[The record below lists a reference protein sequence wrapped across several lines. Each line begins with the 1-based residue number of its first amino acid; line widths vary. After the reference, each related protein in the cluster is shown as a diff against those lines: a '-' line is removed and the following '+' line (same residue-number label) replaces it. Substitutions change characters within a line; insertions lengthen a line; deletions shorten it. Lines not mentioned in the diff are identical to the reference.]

1 MGQHPI
7 SEMLKA
13 VGLVN
18 FYGGDRQSKP
28 TRDRFLIHSPIDS
41 LIEGAPAIETLGAR
55 LARLRRMQG
64 LSKTEVAD
72 RLGIS
77 ITAICHW
84 EQDRS
89 RPKAARL
96 QSLSQ
101 LFGVSTADL
110 LSDDGIA
117 GRQNLAD
124 LVARTR
130 AEIARVAGTNP
141 SKVRIVIEM

>member
-1 MGQHPI
+1 M
-7 SEMLKA
+7 
-13 VGLVN
+13 
-18 FYGGDRQSKP
+18 
-28 TRDRFLIHSPIDS
+28 IHTPIDS
-41 LIEGAPAIETLGAR
+41 IIEEAPAVETLGTR

-64 LSKTEVAD
+64 LSKTDVAD

-96 QSLSQ
+96 QALSQ
-101 LFGVSTADL
+101 LFGVSAADL
-110 LSDDGIA
+110 LSDDVVS
-117 GRQNLAD
+117 GRQSLAD
-124 LVARTR
+124 LITRTR
-130 AEIARVAGTNP
+130 AEIARTAGTTP

>member
-1 MGQHPI
+1 M
-7 SEMLKA
+7 
-13 VGLVN
+13 
-18 FYGGDRQSKP
+18 
-28 TRDRFLIHSPIDS
+28 IHTPIDS
-41 LIEGAPAIETLGAR
+41 LIKEAPAIETLGAR

-64 LSKTEVAD
+64 LSKTDVAE

-96 QSLSQ
+96 QALSG
-101 LFGVSTADL
+101 LLGVSAVDL
-110 LSDDGIA
+110 LSDEGVS
-117 GRQNLAD
+117 GRQSLAD

-130 AEIARVAGTNP
+130 DEIARVAGTNP

>member
-1 MGQHPI
+1 MRCRPI
-7 SEMLKA
+7 GEMLKA
-13 VGLVN
+13 VWLVN
-18 FYGGDRQSKP
+18 FYDGGRQSKP
-28 TRDRFLIHSPIDS
+28 IRDRFLIHTPIDS
-41 LIEGAPAIETLGAR
+41 LIEDAPAIETLGTR

-64 LSKTEVAD
+64 LSKTDVAD

-96 QSLSQ
+96 QALSQ

-110 LSDDGIA
+110 LSDDDTP
-117 GRQNLAD
+117 GRQSLAD

-130 AEIARVAGTNP
+130 DEIARTAGTTP

>member
-1 MGQHPI
+1 M
-7 SEMLKA
+7 
-13 VGLVN
+13 
-18 FYGGDRQSKP
+18 
-28 TRDRFLIHSPIDS
+28 IHTPIDS
-41 LIEGAPAIETLGAR
+41 LIEEAPAIETLGTR
-55 LARLRRMQG
+55 LARLRRIQG
-64 LSKTEVAD
+64 LSKTDVAD

-96 QSLSQ
+96 QALSE
-101 LFGVSTADL
+101 LFGVSTTAL
-110 LSDDGIA
+110 LSDEDA
-117 GRQNLAD
+117 SGRQSLAD

-130 AEIARVAGTNP
+130 DEIARVAGTNP

>member
-1 MGQHPI
+1 M
-7 SEMLKA
+7 
-13 VGLVN
+13 
-18 FYGGDRQSKP
+18 
-28 TRDRFLIHSPIDS
+28 IHTPIDS
-41 LIEGAPAIETLGAR
+41 LIEDAPAIETLGTR

-64 LSKTEVAD
+64 LSKTDVAD

-89 RPKAARL
+89 RPQAARL
-96 QSLSQ
+96 QALSQ

-110 LSDDGIA
+110 LSDDDTP
-117 GRQNLAD
+117 GRQSLAD

-130 AEIARVAGTNP
+130 DEIARTAGTTP

>member
-1 MGQHPI
+1 M
-7 SEMLKA
+7 
-13 VGLVN
+13 
-18 FYGGDRQSKP
+18 
-28 TRDRFLIHSPIDS
+28 IHTPIDS
-41 LIEGAPAIETLGAR
+41 LIEDAPAIETLGTR

-64 LSKTEVAD
+64 LSKTDVAD

-96 QSLSQ
+96 QALSQ
-101 LFGVSTADL
+101 LLGVSTADL
-110 LSDDGIA
+110 LSDDGA
-117 GRQNLAD
+117 PGRQSLAD

-130 AEIARVAGTNP
+130 DEIARTAGTTP

>member
-1 MGQHPI
+1 MRCRPI
-7 SEMLKA
+7 GEMLKA
-13 VGLVN
+13 VWLVN
-18 FYGGDRQSKP
+18 FYDGGHQSKP
-28 TRDRFLIHSPIDS
+28 IRERFLIHTPIDS
-41 LIEGAPAIETLGAR
+41 LIEDAPAIETLGTR

-64 LSKTEVAD
+64 LSKTDVAD

-96 QSLSQ
+96 QALSQ
-101 LFGVSTADL
+101 LFGVSAADL
-110 LSDDGIA
+110 LSDDVVS
-117 GRQNLAD
+117 GRQSLAD
-124 LVARTR
+124 LITRTR
-130 AEIARVAGTNP
+130 AEIARTAGTTP

>member
-1 MGQHPI
+1 
-7 SEMLKA
+7 
-13 VGLVN
+13 V
-18 FYGGDRQSKP
+18 
-28 TRDRFLIHSPIDS
+28 IHTPIDS
-41 LIEGAPAIETLGAR
+41 IIEEAPAVETLGTR
-55 LARLRRMQG
+55 LARLRRMRG
-64 LSKTEVAD
+64 LSKTDVAD

-96 QSLSQ
+96 QALSQ
-101 LFGVSTADL
+101 LFAVSTADL
-110 LSDDGIA
+110 LSDDSVS
-117 GRQNLAD
+117 GRQSLAD
-124 LVARTR
+124 LITRTR

>member
-1 MGQHPI
+1 
-7 SEMLKA
+7 MLKA
-13 VGLVN
+13 VRLVS
-18 FYGGDRQSKP
+18 FYGQRHQSKP
-28 TRDRFLIHSPIDS
+28 IRDHFLIHTPIDS
-41 LIEGAPAIETLGAR
+41 LIKDAPAIETLGAR

-64 LSKTEVAD
+64 LSKTDVAE

-96 QSLSQ
+96 QALSQ
-101 LFGVSTADL
+101 LFGVSPPDL

-117 GRQNLAD
+117 GRQNLVD

-130 AEIARVAGTNP
+130 VEIARVAGTNP

>member
-1 MGQHPI
+1 M
-7 SEMLKA
+7 
-13 VGLVN
+13 
-18 FYGGDRQSKP
+18 
-28 TRDRFLIHSPIDS
+28 IHTPIDS
-41 LIEGAPAIETLGAR
+41 LIEDAPAIETLGTR

-64 LSKTEVAD
+64 LSKTDVAD

-96 QSLSQ
+96 QALSQ

-110 LSDDGIA
+110 LSDDGTP
-117 GRQNLAD
+117 GRQSLAD

-130 AEIARVAGTNP
+130 DEIARTAGTTP

>member
-1 MGQHPI
+1 M
-7 SEMLKA
+7 
-13 VGLVN
+13 
-18 FYGGDRQSKP
+18 
-28 TRDRFLIHSPIDS
+28 IHTPIDNM
-41 LIEGAPAIETLGAR
+41 IADAPALETLGAR
-55 LARLRRMQG
+55 LARLRRTQG
-64 LSKTEVAD
+64 LSKTDLAD
-72 RLGIS
+72 RLAIS
-77 ITAICHW
+77 VTAICHW

-96 QSLSQ
+96 QALAQ

-110 LSDDGIA
+110 LSGESLTA
-117 GRQNLAD
+117 RQNLAE